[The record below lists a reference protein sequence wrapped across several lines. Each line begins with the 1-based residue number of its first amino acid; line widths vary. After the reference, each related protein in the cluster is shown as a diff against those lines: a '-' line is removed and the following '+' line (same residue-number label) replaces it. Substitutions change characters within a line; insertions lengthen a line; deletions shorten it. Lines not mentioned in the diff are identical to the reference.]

1 MLFETTIAAIAT
13 TPGGAIG
20 IIRLSGPKALNI
32 ALKVWKPNF
41 KDTKIE
47 PRRMLLGQ
55 CYHEGVEIEQA
66 LLVFMPGP
74 HSYSGEDIVEIQCH
88 GGALSTRTVLMALLK
103 QGAVAA
109 EPGEFTK
116 RAFVN
121 GKMDLTQAEAVVDLI
136 DSHSEM
142 ALHTANRQLNGSIGR
157 KANAIYNNA
166 NQLLGEIEVRMDF
179 VDEDLDFDSQ
189 QKLKDDLAKIT
200 ADINQL
206 KASKQ
211 EGEVLRHGVKVV
223 LAGIPNA
230 GKSSMMNLF
239 LGRDRA
245 IVTAIPGTTRDVLEE
260 FAHARGI
267 PIRLFD
273 TAGIRETDNE
283 VERIGVERSHS
294 YLADAQIILWLVD
307 STEPETAQLIPE
319 NIIDRPNLI
328 VIANKADHEDSKPLN
343 LPTSVNVLKASALTE
358 LGFDSILDQIEA
370 LVWKNPHNEEIDIA
384 INSRHA
390 ELLEKAA
397 MEMQEIELAIEM
409 EDWEIVSVALRG
421 ILRYI
426 GGITGQAVSPDVLDN
441 IFSRFCIGK

>member
-20 IIRLSGPKALNI
+20 IIRLSGIDALSI
-32 ALKVWKPNF
+32 AQKVWKSNF
-41 KDTKIE
+41 QNTTIE
-47 PRRMLLGQ
+47 PRRMQLGK
-55 CYHEGVEIEQA
+55 CFSEVGEIEQA
-66 LLVFMPGP
+66 LMVFMPGP

-103 QGAVAA
+103 NGAIAA

-121 GKMDLTQAEAVVDLI
+121 GKMDLTQAEAVVDII

-142 ALHTANRQLNGSIGR
+142 ALHAANRQLDGSLGR

-189 QKLKDDLAKIT
+189 QKLKDDLAQIAT
-200 ADINQL
+200 DIDKL

-283 VERIGVERSHS
+283 VEKIGVERSHS

-319 NIIDRPNLI
+319 NIVNRPNLI
-328 VIANKADHEDSKPLN
+328 VIANKADHADSKALN
-343 LPTSVNVLKASALTE
+343 LPESVSVIKASALTE
-358 LGFDSILDQIEA
+358 LGFEKILDQIEA
-370 LVWKNPHNEEIDIA
+370 LVWSKPHDEEIDIA

-390 ELLEKAA
+390 DLLEKAA
-397 MEMQEIELAIEM
+397 TEMQEIELAIEM

-426 GGITGQAVSPDVLDN
+426 GAITGQAVSPDVLDN

>member
-1 MLFETTIAAIAT
+1 MQ
-13 TPGGAIG
+13 
-20 IIRLSGPKALNI
+20 
-32 ALKVWKPNF
+32 
-41 KDTKIE
+41 
-47 PRRMLLGQ
+47 LGK
-55 CYHEGVEIEQA
+55 CYNSQGEIEQA

-74 HSYSGEDIVEIQCH
+74 NSYTGEDVVEIQCH
-88 GGALSTRTVLMALLK
+88 GGALSTRTVLMALFDN
-103 QGAVAA
+103 GAVAA

-121 GKMDLTQAEAVVDLI
+121 GKMDLTQAEAVMDLI

-142 ALHTANRQLNGSIGR
+142 ALHAANRQLDGVLGR
-157 KANAIYNNA
+157 KANHIYQKA

-189 QKLKDDLAKIT
+189 QKLKFDLSQIAQY
-200 ADINQL
+200 INQL
-206 KASKQ
+206 KSSKQ

-245 IVTAIPGTTRDVLEE
+245 IVTSIPGTTRDVLEE

-273 TAGIRETDNE
+273 TAGIRETENE
-283 VERIGVERSHS
+283 VEKIGVERSHS
-294 YLADAQIILWLVD
+294 YLKDAQIILWLVD
-307 STEPETAQLIPE
+307 STEPETVKLIPQ
-319 NIIDRPNLI
+319 DLLHQKNLI
-328 VIANKADHEDSKPLN
+328 VVANKADHPASQPLN
-343 LPTSVNVLKASALTE
+343 LPEEIKVVQVSALTE
-358 LGFDSILDQIEA
+358 LGFEKLLDEIES
-370 LVWKNPHNEEIDIA
+370 LVWENPHEKDIDIA

-390 ELLEKAA
+390 DLLEKAA
-397 MEMQEIELAIEM
+397 TEMREIELAIEM

-426 GGITGQAVSPDVLDN
+426 GSITGQAVSPDVLDN

>member
-20 IIRLSGPKALNI
+20 IIRLSGTDALPI
-32 ALKVWKPNF
+32 ALKVWKSNF
-41 KDTKIE
+41 ENSKIE
-47 PRRMLLGQ
+47 PRRMQLGK
-55 CYHEGVEIEQA
+55 CYSELGEIEQA

-103 QGAVAA
+103 QGAIAA

-121 GKMDLTQAEAVVDLI
+121 GKMDLTQAEAVVDII

-142 ALHTANRQLNGSIGR
+142 ALHAANRQLDGALGR
-157 KANAIYNNA
+157 KANTIYNNA

-189 QKLKDDLAKIT
+189 QKLKDDLAQIAT
-200 ADINQL
+200 DINKL
-206 KASKQ
+206 KSSKQ

-273 TAGIRETDNE
+273 TAGIRETENE

-294 YLADAQIILWLVD
+294 YLKDAQIILWLVD
-307 STEPETAQLIPE
+307 STEPETAQLIPT

-328 VIANKADHEDSKPLN
+328 VIANKADHQDSKPLN
-343 LPTSVNVLKASALTE
+343 LPEAVTVIQASALTE
-358 LGFDSILDQIEA
+358 IGFDQILDQIEA
-370 LVWKNPHNEEIDIA
+370 LVWVNPHHEEIDIA

-390 ELLEKAA
+390 DLLEKAA
-397 MEMQEIELAIEM
+397 TEMQEIELAIEM

-426 GGITGQAVSPDVLDN
+426 GSITGQAVSPDVLDN